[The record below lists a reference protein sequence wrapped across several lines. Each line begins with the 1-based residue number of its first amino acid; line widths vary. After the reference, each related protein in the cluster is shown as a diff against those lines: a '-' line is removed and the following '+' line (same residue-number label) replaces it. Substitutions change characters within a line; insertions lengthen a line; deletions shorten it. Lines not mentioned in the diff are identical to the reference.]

1 MKKFLKES
9 EKNLN
14 IKFDFK
20 LGELVHNFKNSSEPF
35 QRWIYY
41 QESFSSKLLDW
52 FLKYENI
59 NKKNSLFLDPFCGSG
74 SSLVGARRNG
84 INAIGIDLNPLSCL
98 ISKVKTNFYKAS
110 DVKTVKNFKIPRYKN
125 INNIYSYYNLSIV
138 KKIFSK
144 ENLVKINLIKNSI
157 KKIKNKNVKKVLFL
171 NLICILEKCS
181 NYKKG
186 GNGIKRKKNIENFD
200 IFIEFKKSLKIILS
214 DIESNNSQSKC
225 VIYNDN
231 IKNFENIIPNNKI
244 SLSLFSPPYV
254 NCFDY
259 FEVYKI
265 ELWFGDFINNYD
277 QLKKF
282 RKSAITS
289 NLNAD
294 VKQKT
299 DQVINSK
306 LLIETIK
313 CLNKQKHWNKNIPNM
328 EKLYFIEMANFLNTL
343 KKKMKKNSKIGI
355 VVGNSS
361 YQGVPVAT
369 DLILSEIAKS
379 LGYKIKEIIVTRNN
393 ETSSQQYKKIGNLIK
408 YIRESI
414 IIFKL

>member
-1 MKKFLKES
+1 MKIFLENS
-9 EKNLN
+9 ENNLN
-14 IKFDFK
+14 VNFNLK
-20 LGELVHNFKNSSEPF
+20 LGELVHNFKKNDDKF

-41 QESFSSKLLDW
+41 QESFSTKLLDW

-74 SSLVGARRNG
+74 SSLVGAQKNS
-84 INAIGIDLNPLSCL
+84 IDAIGIDLNPLSCL
-98 ISKVKTNFYKAS
+98 ISEVKTNTYKLSEIEACK
-110 DVKTVKNFKIPRYKN
+110 DFKIPKFKK
-125 INNIYSYYNLSIV
+125 INNVYSYYNLSIV

-144 ENLVKINLIKNSI
+144 KNLIKINLIKIII
-157 KKIKNKNVKKVLFL
+157 KKIKNENVKKILLL

-186 GNGIKRKKNIENFD
+186 GNGIKRRKKIENLDVFV
-200 IFIEFKKSLKIILS
+200 EFKKSLKIVLA
-214 DIESNNSQSKC
+214 DIESKKSKSKC
-225 VIYNDN
+225 TIYNED
-231 IKNFENIIPNNKI
+231 IKKFEDINLGNKV
-244 SLSLFSPPYV
+244 SFSLFSPPYV

-265 ELWFGDFINNYD
+265 ELWFGDFINSYD
-277 QLKKF
+277 QLRLLRKK
-282 RKSAITS
+282 AITS

-299 DQVINSK
+299 DQIISSK
-306 LLIETIK
+306 LLIKTMAY
-313 CLNKQKHWNKNIPNM
+313 LSKQKHWNKNIPNM
-328 EKLYFIEMANFLNTL
+328 VNLYFIEMHNFLASL
-343 KKKMKKNSKIGI
+343 KKKIKKDSKIGI

-369 DLILSEIAKS
+369 DLILGEIAQS
-379 LGYKIKEIIVTRNN
+379 LGFKVKEIIVTRNN

-414 IIFKL
+414 IILEL